1 MEQVLSG
8 FVSNCVFPYQYI
20 VISFTSTAYP
30 EVDDVLGTGYFRES
44 NFFQARTAGTLL
56 PEEHRCVLFQTEL
69 SVMLEGIMNDSSPY
83 GPLSILCKLYCIDI
97 RSINE
102 TGLPEARGDLFCSVG
117 VIHDFSIVILQ
128 LRSLSFRAR
137 SHVSSS

>member
-1 MEQVLSG
+1 MSLELVT
-8 FVSNCVFPYQYI
+8 FVNQ
-20 VISFTSTAYP
+20 ISFKHGL
-30 EVDDVLGTGYFRES
+30 LGL
-44 NFFQARTAGTLL
+44 FF

-69 SVMLEGIMNDSSPY
+69 SVMLEGIMNDSSPC